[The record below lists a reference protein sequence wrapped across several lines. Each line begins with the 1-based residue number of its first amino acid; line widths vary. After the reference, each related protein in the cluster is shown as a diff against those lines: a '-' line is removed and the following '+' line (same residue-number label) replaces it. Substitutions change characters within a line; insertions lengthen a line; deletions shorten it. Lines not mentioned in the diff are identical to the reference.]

1 MTATERMKITR
12 QTLEESVVVATTKNN
27 DIFETLTPNIEL
39 IAELVIDNVL
49 GDVGMEAIED
59 GKHND
64 LLKTAQWAICRE
76 AFLDSVAHFD
86 LVLTA
91 TGFGVVNTQ
100 DTAPA
105 SRQRVEAL
113 RDMVSRQWLKSFS
126 HLVNLLIKV
135 DGWGDTAQAEA
146 QIHNVF
152 YSFDHLVRYAS
163 NGSQLSETDWQK
175 AQPLINQADDKLRWL
190 VSDEEM
196 KDLLSRLRCS
206 QLTETQNT
214 VVEHMR
220 RFIGTYIVFGNFN
233 GTKGIIGHIL
243 RTMEENIDDF
253 LPYKNS
259 QTYKA
264 RHFQDYENTK
274 DSPLFIF
281 NG

>member
-1 MTATERMKITR
+1 MKITR

-64 LLKTAQWAICRE
+64 LLKAAQWAICRE
-76 AFLDSVAHFD
+76 AFLDSVAHLD

-152 YSFDHLVRYAS
+152 YSFDHLVRYSS

-220 RFIGTYIVFGNFN
+220 RFIGTYIVSGHFPV
-233 GTKGIIGHIL
+233 TTGIIGHIL

-259 QTYKA
+259 LTYKA

>member
-59 GKHND
+59 GTHPE
-64 LLKTAQWAICRE
+64 LLKAAQWAICRE
-76 AFLDSVAHFD
+76 AFLDSVAHLD

-113 RDMVSRQWLKSFS
+113 RNMVSRQWLQSFS
-126 HLVNLLIKV
+126 RLVSLLIKV

-175 AQPLINQADDKLRWL
+175 AQPLINQADDELRCL

-206 QLTETQNT
+206 QLTETQKT

-220 RFIGTYIVFGNFN
+220 RFIGAYIVFGNFN
-233 GTKGIIGHIL
+233 GTKGIIEHIL
-243 RTMEENIDDF
+243 RTMEENLDDF

-264 RHFQDYENTK
+264 RHYQDYENTK

>member
-64 LLKTAQWAICRE
+64 LLKAAQWAICRE
-76 AFLDSVAHFD
+76 AFLDSVAHLD

-233 GTKGIIGHIL
+233 GTKGNIGHIL

>member
-64 LLKTAQWAICRE
+64 LLKAAQWAICRE
-76 AFLDSVAHFD
+76 AFLDSVAHLD

-135 DGWGDTAQAEA
+135 DGWGNTAQAEA

-214 VVEHMR
+214 VVEYMR

-233 GTKGIIGHIL
+233 GNYVILDHIL
-243 RTMEENIDDF
+243 RTMEKNIDDF

>member
-1 MTATERMKITR
+1 MTAKERMKITR

-27 DIFETLTPNIEL
+27 DIFETITPNIEL

-49 GDVGMEAIED
+49 GDVGMEAIEN
-59 GKHND
+59 GNHPE
-64 LLKTAQWAICRE
+64 LLQAAQWAICRE
-76 AFLDSVAHFD
+76 AFLDSVAHLD

-113 RDMVSRQWLKSFS
+113 RNVVSHQWLQSFS
-126 HLVNLLIKV
+126 QLLNLLIKV

-163 NGSQLSETDWQK
+163 NGSLLSETDWQK
-175 AQPLINQADDKLRWL
+175 AQPFINQADDKLRWL

-196 KDLLSRLRCS
+196 KDLLGRIRCC
-206 QLTETQNT
+206 QLTEKQKT
-214 VVEHMR
+214 VVEYMR
-220 RFIGTYIVFGNFN
+220 RFIGTYIVFGYFN

>member
-1 MTATERMKITR
+1 MTAKERMKITR

-59 GKHND
+59 GSHPD
-64 LLKTAQWAICRE
+64 LLQAAQWAICRE
-76 AFLDSVAHFD
+76 AFLDTLAHLD

-113 RDMVSRQWLKSFS
+113 RNMVSRQWLQSFS
-126 HLVNLLIKV
+126 HLQNLLMQV

-146 QIHNVF
+146 IIHNVF
-152 YSFDHLVRYAS
+152 FSFDHLARYAS
-163 NGSQLSETDWQK
+163 NGSQLNESDWQK

-196 KDLLSRLRCS
+196 KDLLGRIRCC
-206 QLTETQNT
+206 QLTEKQKT
-214 VVEHMR
+214 VVEYMR
-220 RFIGTYIVFGNFN
+220 RFIGSYIAFGNFN

-243 RTMEENIDDF
+243 RTMEENIDEF

-264 RHFQDYENTK
+264 RHTKDYENTK